1 MSFDVKYEDR
11 FQKIRGAGAAAIR
24 QLDKLRSTELMTR
37 ATFDAEVARIAQENL
52 PPYGCDF
59 VVHRTDGVAR
69 CIQSS
74 AHREKLGSDR
84 TFLLSRQ
91 WSLRFLQEK
100 VGLPLGPCLSKR
112 AAQMSWITMSGVL
125 STVLP
130 SKSLLT
136 LREY

>member
-1 MSFDVKYEDR
+1 MSFDVKYDDR

-69 CIQSS
+69 FVS
-74 AHREKLGSDR
+74 RVRR
-84 TFLLSRQ
+84 TGRSYDLIE
-91 WSLRFLQEK
+91 RFFCRDN
-100 VGLPLGPCLSKR
+100 GR
-112 AAQMSWITMSGVL
+112 
-125 STVLP
+125 
-130 SKSLLT
+130 
-136 LREY
+136 